1 MESNILLTPTKLIS
15 SVENVLMQTPEST
28 SCNQLNIEGNGEC
41 ELLMGTF
48 SGLKISNA
56 AGALKRS
63 ADLMTVEGT
72 PINLTKRIDLHSTPN
87 IRLLSSTD
95 EQKSQIVPTV
105 ADGEEFSAT
114 NNLRPLGCSAVT
126 MTSALQSTHPR
137 KVLIISAGSDDHDTG
152 DHQENALR
160 TELLCGPN
168 GCLRRGLLGM
178 PIHHLFCQAIRITV
192 SSIFV
197 VFKLR
202 FSDRMSMEAI
212 HNSHYQLPFLELN
225 SNIYN

>member
-1 MESNILLTPTKLIS
+1 MESVTTPTKLQS
-15 SVENVLMQTPEST
+15 SVENILMQTPENA
-28 SCNQLNIEGNGEC
+28 SCKKPSIEGNGEC

-56 AGALKRS
+56 AGAFKRS

-87 IRLLSSTD
+87 IRPLFSKDQQYSHTVST
-95 EQKSQIVPTV
+95 V
-105 ADGEEFSAT
+105 DGTEGFSMRG
-114 NNLRPLGCSAVT
+114 NLCPLGCSAVT
-126 MTSALQSTHPR
+126 MTSAPQSNHPR
-137 KVLIISAGSDDHDTG
+137 KVLIISAGSDDHNTG

-178 PIHHLFCQAIRITV
+178 QACHTYV
-192 SSIFV
+192 VKSFV
-197 VFKLR
+197 VLSPTLLIFL
-202 FSDRMSMEAI
+202 SLISLT
-212 HNSHYQLPFLELN
+212 NYQ
-225 SNIYN
+225 

>member
-1 MESNILLTPTKLIS
+1 MESNIILTPTKLNS
-15 SVENVLMQTPEST
+15 SVENVLMQTPENT
-28 SCNQLNIEGNGEC
+28 SCYKLNTDGNGEC

-87 IRLLSSTD
+87 IRLQSHVD
-95 EQKSQIVPTV
+95 QQKSQFVSTD
-105 ADGEEFSAT
+105 AEGKDFSSINNICPPGYSAAT
-114 NNLRPLGCSAVT
+114 MS
-126 MTSALQSTHPR
+126 SALQSTHPR
-137 KVLIISAGSDDHDTG
+137 KVLIISAGSDDHNTG

-160 TELLCGPN
+160 TELLCGPD

-178 PIHHLFCQAIRITV
+178 RLHHLFWQTTYYCL
-192 SSIFV
+192 
-197 VFKLR
+197 KHL
-202 FSDRMSMEAI
+202 
-212 HNSHYQLPFLELN
+212 Y
-225 SNIYN
+225 